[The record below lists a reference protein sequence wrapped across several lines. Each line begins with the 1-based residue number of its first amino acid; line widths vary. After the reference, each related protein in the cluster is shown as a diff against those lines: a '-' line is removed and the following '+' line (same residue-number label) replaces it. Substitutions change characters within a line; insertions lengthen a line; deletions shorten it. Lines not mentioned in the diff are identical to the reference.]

1 MFSKKD
7 DDRKKKKNVMNE
19 LNLDIRDLNK
29 ELETVDI
36 KLDVDRR
43 KLEDRHLVKKQG
55 EIVLQLK
62 QDFNKVNI
70 DISIAQSRMKDLE
83 GMRQMTLNSLREIVT
98 DR

>member
-1 MFSKKD
+1 MFSKKED
-7 DDRKKKKNVMNE
+7 NRKKKKNELNE
-19 LNLDIRDLNK
+19 LNLDIKDLNK

-70 DISIAQSRMKDLE
+70 DISIA
-83 GMRQMTLNSLREIVT
+83 
-98 DR
+98 

>member
-70 DISIAQSRMKDLE
+70 DISIAQSRIKDLE